1 MWFVV
6 KGGWPQMILLFLI
19 MRWTPTIRELIEATP
34 LSPSSPSATSLSA
47 LAPAQRAGAQRLCAV
62 CRFLGRRN
70 DVTLHALMRPA
81 FEKRQGTKS
90 RSVVHR
96 RCGGRYREL
105 TDAHELEAE

>member
-1 MWFVV
+1 LHRM
-6 KGGWPQMILLFLI
+6 
-19 MRWTPTIRELIEATP
+19 
-34 LSPSSPSATSLSA
+34 SPVL
-47 LAPAQRAGAQRLCAV
+47 

-81 FEKRQGTKS
+81 SEKRQGTKS